1 MDCGGMVPEGRILV
15 VEDDRDL
22 VHLLE
27 YNLTKKG
34 YTTMAALDGLTA
46 CRMIEEEK
54 PDLILLDLM
63 LPGLNGWEISK
74 IVRSHKHEEISE
86 TPIIMLTAL
95 GNPEDR
101 LKGLELGADD
111 YIPKPFEIKEVL
123 LKVARLV
130 RKKRSEQQLSIKI
143 QEIKTIQ
150 KQHEELHDMLCHELR
165 NQLLVISGLSSRMAE
180 SRGLAPDKYRSY
192 ARAIKKSSCFLYS
205 LAEEILLISELEN
218 GNYPLP
224 SEEIRLEETA
234 RQIISVFSHHAK
246 EKGIS
251 IEFEK
256 TGEIPKMRLNLAGF
270 KICLSSLID
279 NAIKYSPKKSCIK
292 VSLLCHGERTVRLE
306 VRDNGPGIP
315 EEETGQV
322 FNRFYRGESAKNK
335 TKGSGLG
342 LYITKTL
349 VKAMGG
355 SIRVESTNGAGSCFQ
370 MEFKYHSPEIQNNN
384 LH

>member
-1 MDCGGMVPEGRILV
+1 MAPEGRILV

-27 YNLTKKG
+27 YNLAKKG
-34 YTTMAALDGLTA
+34 YATMAALDGLTA

-63 LPGLNGWEISK
+63 LPDLNGWEICR

-111 YIPKPFEIKEVL
+111 YIPKPFAIKEVL

-165 NQLLVISGLSSRMAE
+165 NQLLVICGFSSRMAE
-180 SRGLAPDKYRSY
+180 SHGLAPDKYRSY
-192 ARAIKKSSCFLYS
+192 ACAIKKSSSFLYS

-224 SEEIRLEETA
+224 SEDVGLEETA
-234 RQIISVFSHHAK
+234 RQITSVFSQRAK
-246 EKGIS
+246 EREIFLQ
-251 IEFEK
+251 FEI
-256 TGEIPKMRLNLAGF
+256 TGEIPKMRLNMAGL

-292 VSLLCHGERTVRLE
+292 VGLLCHGEKTVRLE

-315 EEETGQV
+315 EKETGQV
-322 FNRFYRGESAKNK
+322 FNRFYRGENVKDK

-370 MEFKYHSPEIQNNN
+370 MEFRHSPEIQDNN

>member
-1 MDCGGMVPEGRILV
+1 MVEEIMVPEGRILV

-34 YTTMAALDGLTA
+34 YTTTAALDGLTA
-46 CRMIEEEK
+46 CRIIEEEK

-63 LPGLNGWEISK
+63 LPDLNGWEICR
-74 IVRSHKHEEISE
+74 IVRNHKHEEISE

-111 YIPKPFEIKEVL
+111 YIPKPFAIKEVM

-165 NQLLVISGLSSRMAE
+165 NQLLVICGFSSRMAE
-180 SRGLAPDKYRSY
+180 SHGLAPDKYRSY
-192 ARAIKKSSCFLYS
+192 ACAIKKSSSYLYS

-224 SEEIRLEETA
+224 SEEVRLEETA

-256 TGEIPKMRLNLAGF
+256 TGEIPRIRLNMAGL
-270 KICLSSLID
+270 KICLSCLIE
-279 NAIKYSPKKSCIK
+279 NAIKYSPEKKC
-292 VSLLCHGERTVRLE
+292 VRVNLLCRGERKVVLE
-306 VRDNGPGIP
+306 VEDNGPGIP
-315 EEETGQV
+315 DKEKGQV
-322 FNRFYRGESAKNK
+322 FNKFYRGESAKNK
-335 TKGSGLG
+335 TKGTGLG

-349 VKAMGG
+349 VKTMGG
-355 SIRVESTNGAGSCFQ
+355 SIGVESRNGAGSCFRI
-370 MEFKYHSPEIQNNN
+370 EFNHPPEIQDNN

>member
-1 MDCGGMVPEGRILV
+1 MVPEGRVLV

-27 YNLTKKG
+27 YNLAKKG
-34 YTTMAALDGLTA
+34 YDTMAALDGLTA

-63 LPGLNGWEISK
+63 LPCLNGWEICR

-95 GNPEDR
+95 DNPEYR

-111 YIPKPFEIKEVL
+111 YIPKPFAIKEVL
-123 LKVARLV
+123 LKAARLI
-130 RKKRSEQQLSIKI
+130 RKKRNEQQLSIKI

-165 NQLLVISGLSSRMAE
+165 NHLLVICGFSSRIAK
-180 SRGLAPDKYRSY
+180 SHGLAPDKYRSY
-192 ARAIKKSSCFLYS
+192 ACEIKKSSSFLYS
-205 LAEEILLISELEN
+205 LAEEILLLSELET

-224 SEEIRLEETA
+224 SEDVCLEETA
-234 RQIISVFSHHAK
+234 RQSISVFSHHAK

-251 IEFEK
+251 IEFEI
-256 TGEIPKMRLNLAGF
+256 TGEIPKMKLNLAGL

-279 NAIKYSPKKSCIK
+279 NAIKYSPEKKC
-292 VSLLCHGERTVRLE
+292 VRVNLLCRGERKVVLE
-306 VRDNGPGIP
+306 VEDNGPGIP
-315 EEETGQV
+315 DKEKGQV
-322 FNRFYRGESAKNK
+322 FNKFYRGESAKDK

-355 SIRVESTNGAGSCFQ
+355 SIGVESRNGAGSCFRI
-370 MEFKYHSPEIQNNN
+370 EFNHSPEIQDNN

>member
-1 MDCGGMVPEGRILV
+1 MVEEIMVPEGRILV

-34 YTTMAALDGLTA
+34 YTTTAALDGLTA

-63 LPGLNGWEISK
+63 LPDLNGWEICR

-111 YIPKPFEIKEVL
+111 YIPKPFAIKEVM

-165 NQLLVISGLSSRMAE
+165 NQLLVICGFSSRMAE
-180 SRGLAPDKYRSY
+180 SHGLAPDKYRSY
-192 ARAIKKSSCFLYS
+192 ACAIKKSSSYLYS

-224 SEEIRLEETA
+224 SEEVRLEETA

-256 TGEIPKMRLNLAGF
+256 IGEIPRMRLNMAGL
-270 KICLSSLID
+270 KICLSCLIE
-279 NAIKYSPKKSCIK
+279 NAIKYSPEKKC
-292 VSLLCHGERTVRLE
+292 VRVNLLCRGERKVVLE
-306 VRDNGPGIP
+306 VEDNGPGIP
-315 EEETGQV
+315 DKEKGQV
-322 FNRFYRGESAKNK
+322 FNKFYRGESAKNK
-335 TKGSGLG
+335 TKGTGLG

-349 VKAMGG
+349 VKTMGG
-355 SIRVESTNGAGSCFQ
+355 SIGVESRNGAGSCFRI
-370 MEFKYHSPEIQNNN
+370 EFNHPPEIQDNN